1 MHWTY
6 EKIQPDSDLCQG
18 DILEPTEELG
28 NLFKKIHPHFTQP
41 KYLGFF
47 VLTQSC
53 DLSRRKEKGNKCSAT
68 HICLSVIRSL
78 QDVIRDSLKNH
89 FGFLAPGVY
98 AQHMKRT
105 VEMMVERL
113 MNQNENTLGLFYLYP
128 NVDAGITLHS
138 VAILRVAIS
147 VKAIENYETLVRARV
162 GRLSKEFQPKLGWM
176 VGNLYSRVG
185 VRDWKEEK
193 EGEEEKIIK
202 EILCFTREEPIWLD
216 SRLYKKIIKEYPDFN
231 NFSST
236 EQTKIIKNS
245 SPTPP
250 KEKAIEIIA
259 KTVKQVSPRIPEDAL
274 EKIKNRL
281 INDEQFEA
289 QMKKFGK
296 YT

>member
-1 MHWTY
+1 M
-6 EKIQPDSDLCQG
+6 
-18 DILEPTEELG
+18 
-28 NLFKKIHPHFTQP
+28 
-41 KYLGFF
+41 
-47 VLTQSC
+47 
-53 DLSRRKEKGNKCSAT
+53 
-68 HICLSVIRSL
+68 
-78 QDVIRDSLKNH
+78 
-89 FGFLAPGVY
+89 
-98 AQHMKRT
+98 
-105 VEMMVERL
+105 
-113 MNQNENTLGLFYLYP
+113 YP
-128 NVDAGITLHS
+128 NVDAGITSHS

-202 EILCFTREEPIWLD
+202 EILCFTRKEPIWLD
-216 SRLYKKIIKEYPDFN
+216 SRLYKKIRKEHPYFN
-231 NFSST
+231 NLSST
-236 EQTKIIKNS
+236 EQAKIIKNS

-289 QMKKFGK
+289 QMKKIS
-296 YT
+296 

>member
-28 NLFKKIHPHFTQP
+28 NLFNKVHPHFTQP

-53 DLSRRKEKGNKCSAT
+53 DLGRRKEKGNKCSAT

-113 MNQNENTLGLFYLYP
+113 VNQNENTLGLFYLYP
-128 NVDAGITLHS
+128 NVDAGITSHS

-202 EILCFTREEPIWLD
+202 EILCFTRKEPIWLD
-216 SRLYKKIIKEYPDFN
+216 SRLYKKIIKEHPYFN
-231 NFSST
+231 NLSST
-236 EQTKIIKNS
+236 EQAKIIKNS

-289 QMKKFGK
+289 QMKKIS
-296 YT
+296 